1 MAIPPCRIRS
11 TTPFYEG
18 ESAPSPLLSG
28 HHANIARW
36 RRERSLALT
45 AARRPELIES
55 ARAEGGLSKADER
68 YLAELAGTY
77 DPATDA
83 PKRRRKPSAT
93 PAQPPK
99 TPDAS

>member
-1 MAIPPCRIRS
+1 MIRPPPRAPLYPS
-11 TTPFYEG
+11 TTLFR
-18 ESAPSPLLSG
+18 A
-28 HHANIARW
+28 
-36 RRERSLALT
+36 LALT

-55 ARAEGGLSKADER
+55 ARAKGWLNKADER